1 MLLLPQPFFRT
12 NGEEPSSIQGTF
24 LVRQSESRRGEFV
37 LTFACGDK
45 AKHLRLIINADMK
58 CRVQVIVILFNIKV
72 LQPYKDSLN

>member
-1 MLLLPQPFFRT
+1 MHLSPFANLYRS
-12 NGEEPSSIQGTF
+12 NGEESSSIQGTF

-58 CRVQVIVILFNIKV
+58 CRVQVNVVIT
-72 LQPYKDSLN
+72 

>member
-1 MLLLPQPFFRT
+1 MGALYYQLLRN
-12 NGEEPSSIQGTF
+12 NGEEPSPIRGNF

-58 CRVQVIVILFNIKV
+58 CRVQVIIPHPNPEEPLRGY
-72 LQPYKDSLN
+72 P